1 MPPLAADDPAV
12 PPSQSLPSGSRL
24 EEFVI
29 ERVLGSGGF
38 GITYLAKDSRLGR
51 KVVIKENLPAQFCW
65 RDTHSLTVR
74 PRHTEGEDAGNFQY
88 SLESFEREAATL
100 ASLDHPGIVK
110 VLRSFEA
117 HGTAYFVMPFVEGDT
132 FDELIEKRRKSGQ
145 AFTDDELRGLTSRVL
160 DALGYLHDRGI
171 YHRDIKPGNILV
183 TAAGEPVLIDF
194 GAARQ
199 RLSERSLT
207 VIESSGYTPFEQLQ
221 SRGKIGPW
229 SDLYAL
235 GATLYKAI
243 TGETAAKAADRIMDD
258 PQIPLAHQS
267 ALRGRHAPSLLA
279 SIDKAMSPKASDRF
293 QNAAEWLVQIQ
304 PPPAMPSPPPA
315 VARNPASQK
324 PSAVVQTT
332 APSGTSSAPSGTSGA
347 VGWYYKKTPHQAFKH
362 GPFPQ
367 KELVARISAGLL
379 NSEAFVLNQD
389 EPASTRKWRK
399 VWDVPQLRI
408 ALKSSDKVSPKKAT
422 LDARLQHAG
431 THPTRPDTR
440 WYYKTGPR
448 ASVIGPFPHRNFI
461 ARIVAGLVKPEH
473 LVSDEEEP
481 KTWKQVHTVP
491 ELAVAL

>member
-1 MPPLAADDPAV
+1 MPDSPFN
-12 PPSQSLPSGSRL
+12 PSQPTQSLPVGTRL

-88 SLESFEREAATL
+88 SLESFEREASTL

-117 HGTAYFVMPFVEGDT
+117 HGTAYFVMPFVEGT
-132 FDELIEKRRKSGQ
+132 AFDEVIVERRKQGRE
-145 AFTDDELRGLTSRVL
+145 FMEKEITELLSKML
-160 DALGYLHDRGI
+160 DTLGYLHDRGI
-171 YHRDIKPGNILV
+171 YHRDIKPGNILM
-183 TAAGEPVLIDF
+183 TKAGPVLIDF

-229 SDLYAL
+229 SDIYAM

-243 TGETAAKAADRIMDD
+243 TGETPAKAADRAFDD
-258 PQIPLAHQS
+258 PELPLTHRGELRAGYS
-267 ALRGRHAPSLLA
+267 ACLLA